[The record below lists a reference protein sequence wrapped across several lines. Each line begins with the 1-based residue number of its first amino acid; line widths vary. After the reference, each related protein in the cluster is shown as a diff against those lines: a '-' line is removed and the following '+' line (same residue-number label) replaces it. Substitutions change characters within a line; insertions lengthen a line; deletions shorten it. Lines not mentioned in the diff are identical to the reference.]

1 MNLKIL
7 LILSLWFASVSSV
20 AKTEIDGAFG
30 IKFGDVWTSESMY
43 FEPEIKLPGF
53 HYYSVKITPLSKKV
67 STIYASN
74 QKGIKS
80 LSKYEDIEEGVC
92 NSYYRDTLR
101 YFNDVYD
108 NKFKDPSSGLYSG
121 NSATYKYKQSQ
132 IWLTKSTYEGCSLSV
147 NYSNDLLIDERSKEF
162 EIIAKK
168 KRKKMFKGVDL

>member
-7 LILSLWFASVSSV
+7 LILSLLFASVNSV

-30 IKFGDVWTSESMY
+30 VKFGDVWTSESMS

-92 NSYYRDTLR
+92 NSYYRDTLA

-108 NKFKDPSSGLYSG
+108 NKFKSNSELYD
-121 NSATYKYKQSQ
+121 SARYKYKQSQ
-132 IWLTKSTYEGCSLSV
+132 IWLSKSSYEGCSLSV
-147 NYSNDLLIDERSKEF
+147 YYSNDLLIDERSKEF